1 MGQTRMK
8 NMKQKQRAWKVEI
21 EAKKADDLAFGLKA
35 TKALPPPA
43 TAAAR
48 KLFRFS
54 LRLKL
59 SSVVIRVKSKHKPS
73 VWPNPLKFFKSK
85 FVPKFSDKFRRRT
98 IPAAAKT
105 TLNIPPPPRWKA
117 MTIIKGWDC
126 CGGGSSSASLQN
138 LYLLRQSISQ
148 KDQNGIVLQLA
159 VNVSGWTGP
168 IRYVASSVFKNDAGF
183 GRKLSIIL
191 VLLLLLVTV
200 FISPSLRCASSLSVG
215 GAFGIL
221 QSLGIRIKSF
231 QLNERSF
238 AVENSDG
245 FDFLINYFDKIKGV

>member
-1 MGQTRMK
+1 MK
-8 NMKQKQRAWKVEI
+8 KMKQKQQAWKVEI
-21 EAKKADDLAFGLKA
+21 EAKKADGLAFGLKA

-59 SSVVIRVKSKHKPS
+59 SSVVIHVKSKHKPS

-85 FVPKFSDKFRRRT
+85 FAPKFSDKFRGRT
-98 IPAAAKT
+98 IPAAAAKT

-168 IRYVASSVFKNDAGF
+168 IRYVASSVFENDAGF

-191 VLLLLLVTV
+191 VLLLLVTV

-231 QLNERSF
+231 QLNVRSF

-245 FDFLINYFDKIKGV
+245 LIFR

>member
-1 MGQTRMK
+1 M
-8 NMKQKQRAWKVEI
+8 
-21 EAKKADDLAFGLKA
+21 
-35 TKALPPPA
+35 
-43 TAAAR
+43 
-48 KLFRFS
+48 
-54 LRLKL
+54 
-59 SSVVIRVKSKHKPS
+59 
-73 VWPNPLKFFKSK
+73 
-85 FVPKFSDKFRRRT
+85 
-98 IPAAAKT
+98 
-105 TLNIPPPPRWKA
+105 
-117 MTIIKGWDC
+117 
-126 CGGGSSSASLQN
+126 
-138 LYLLRQSISQ
+138 RQSISQ

-168 IRYVASSVFKNDAGF
+168 IRYVASSVFENDAGF

-231 QLNERSF
+231 QLNERSL

-245 FDFLINYFDKIKGV
+245 VECLINYFDKIKGG